1 MEFLSRFSWKPLLG
15 VVIVYLAS
23 LTFYRLY
30 LHPLAKFPG
39 PKLAAISRRY
49 GPIIRIS
56 PYELHINDPS
66 FYEKLYRQDGRWNK
80 YEWSYKAFSAPDS
93 AICTPDHDLHKQRR
107 AATAPFFSKASV
119 AGKQGIIYSLADK
132 LCDCI
137 GKSVDSESSIN
148 IGTAISAFTRD
159 VATQYILG
167 KDYRN
172 LDTEDFNAGMTAVLQ
187 SSGAIWRVTKH
198 VPWLGPTMKSLPPSF
213 MERIADDATKSFLIF
228 LKDCELTARAAI
240 SAYATKDLG
249 DKDSRTII
257 DEILRSDLP
266 SSEKTL
272 NHVNDEVGT
281 ITGAAFETTAQ
292 TLRQVLYQVYS
303 NKAILSRLRAE
314 LSTLPSAD
322 DQNLAAHERL
332 PYLTAILMEALRLS
346 PGVATR
352 LARIAPDR
360 DLVYGKW
367 SIPSGTPVGMTA
379 LLMHKNESLYPDPE
393 KFDPERWMDTE
404 ARKKAD
410 KTFAPFSRGTRI
422 CLGMQYDH
430 HQPIFRFRRLTS

>member
-1 MEFLSRFSWKPLLG
+1 M
-15 VVIVYLAS
+15 
-23 LTFYRLY
+23 
-30 LHPLAKFPG
+30 
-39 PKLAAISRRY
+39 
-49 GPIIRIS
+49 
-56 PYELHINDPS
+56 
-66 FYEKLYRQDGRWNK
+66 LYRQDGRWNK

-119 AGKQGIIYSLADK
+119 TRKQGIIHSLADK
-132 LCDCI
+132 LCDRIRKC
-137 GKSVDSESSIN
+137 VDSESSMN
-148 IGTAISAFTRD
+148 VGTAISAFTRD
-159 VATQYILG
+159 VATQFILG

-213 MERIADDATKSFLIF
+213 MERIADDATKSFLNF

-240 SAYATKDLG
+240 SAYATKDLD

-272 NHVNDEVGT
+272 KHVNDEVGT

-292 TLRQVLYQVYS
+292 ALRQVLYQIYS

-322 DQNLAAHERL
+322 DQNLAALERL

-346 PGVATR
+346 PGVASR

-393 KFDPERWMDTE
+393 KFDPERWMDIE

-422 CLGMQYDH
+422 CLGMHLAWAELY
-430 HQPIFRFRRLTS
+430 IATASLVRRFDLELDNAGPKDVVCVSDQFVCGTEDTSGIRVFVRNAQS